1 MLKIHQVSKIYQR
14 KYLLED
20 LNLEVAN
27 GEIFGVIGAHGAG
40 KTTLCRMVAG
50 LIPFEGGEILAGTP
64 EVRIDGE
71 GAAGLVGYVPAEF
84 GRYRDMTVAEYL
96 EYYGGLYGISGYRID
111 RRMQELL
118 PAYRMD
124 GLEVVPVAELAPH
137 EKKQLA
143 LVRCML
149 REPDVLVLD
158 DFYHGIDAG
167 KRPVLDELLHLLQD
181 TGKAILVTSAGFSPL
196 AGSGAFLGILQNGAI
211 AVQGSL
217 EEISEQINQTNPLEL
232 LVAENCAGA
241 VEVLK
246 QEETV
251 TRISI
256 DGGRILAGFRGTQED
271 QTRILRRLVEND
283 VELIS
288 FQRRKSD
295 LETAFWKMTEEN

>member
-1 MLKIHQVSKIYQR
+1 MLKMYQVSKIYQR

-20 LNLEVAN
+20 LNLEVEN
-27 GEIFGVIGAHGAG
+27 GQIFGVIGAHGAG
-40 KTTLCRMVAG
+40 KTTLCRLAAG
-50 LIPFEGGEILAGTP
+50 LTPFEGGEILAGTP
-64 EVRIDGE
+64 EVRITEE
-71 GAAGLVGYVPAEF
+71 GASGLVGYVPAEF
-84 GRYRDMTVAEYL
+84 GRYHDMTVAEYL
-96 EYYGGLYGISGYRID
+96 EYYGGLYGMSGYRTGQ
-111 RRMQELL
+111 RAGELL
-118 PAYRMD
+118 PMF
-124 GLEVVPVAELAPH
+124 GLEGMEVVPVSELAPH
-137 EKKQLA
+137 EKKRLA

-149 REPDVLVLD
+149 RDPDVLVLD
-158 DFYHGIDAG
+158 DFYQGVDAG
-167 KRPVLDELLHLLQD
+167 KRTALDELLHQLQD
-181 TGKAILVTSAGFSPL
+181 IGKAVLITSSGFSAL

-232 LVAENCAGA
+232 LVAENCVGA

-295 LETAFWKMTEEN
+295 LETAFWRMTEEK

>member
-1 MLKIHQVSKIYQR
+1 
-14 KYLLED
+14 
-20 LNLEVAN
+20 
-27 GEIFGVIGAHGAG
+27 
-40 KTTLCRMVAG
+40 
-50 LIPFEGGEILAGTP
+50 
-64 EVRIDGE
+64 
-71 GAAGLVGYVPAEF
+71 
-84 GRYRDMTVAEYL
+84 MTVAEYL

-124 GLEVVPVAELAPH
+124 GMEVVPVAELAPH

-181 TGKAILVTSAGFSPL
+181 TGKAILVTSSGFSPL

>member
-27 GEIFGVIGAHGAG
+27 GETFGVIGAHGAG

-124 GLEVVPVAELAPH
+124 GMEVVL
-137 EKKQLA
+137 
-143 LVRCML
+143 
-149 REPDVLVLD
+149 
-158 DFYHGIDAG
+158 
-167 KRPVLDELLHLLQD
+167 
-181 TGKAILVTSAGFSPL
+181 
-196 AGSGAFLGILQNGAI
+196 N
-211 AVQGSL
+211 L
-217 EEISEQINQTNPLEL
+217 E
-232 LVAENCAGA
+232 C
-241 VEVLK
+241 
-246 QEETV
+246 
-251 TRISI
+251 
-256 DGGRILAGFRGTQED
+256 
-271 QTRILRRLVEND
+271 
-283 VELIS
+283 
-288 FQRRKSD
+288 
-295 LETAFWKMTEEN
+295 